1 MASSLRV
8 LGNVAFYEDYL
19 LPVLY
24 GFVDDKVFGNST
36 QGLSLNFFYFC
47 VLKHRMLTG
56 CHFSLYLLYSL
67 SRLPRDPEE
76 KKVIPEVGFEPKVVC
91 LS

>member
-8 LGNVAFYEDYL
+8 LGNVAFYENYL

-24 GFVDDKVFGNST
+24 GFLDDKVFGNST

-47 VLKHRMLTG
+47 VLKAPNAHGVPFLSVFTILT
-56 CHFSLYLLYSL
+56 L
-67 SRLPRDPEE
+67 SSSKRP
-76 KKVIPEVGFEPKVVC
+76 
-91 LS
+91 